1 MDKKVKPRLAR
12 GLQDI
17 LPAQMLAR
25 QRMIDVIRGVYEG
38 YGFVP
43 LDTSAIEFMD
53 VLNGSGGEEAQDSI
67 FQVANPDNP
76 DIPLGL
82 RFDLTVPLA
91 RVIAQYADLQRPFRR
106 YQVAPVW
113 RADKPGAGRF
123 RQFTQFDLDSVG
135 VKSEVADTEIITAV
149 CDTLSALDVGG
160 FRVRVSS
167 RKVLNLLMPFADIPT
182 EAAADVFRV
191 LDKLDKLGLDK
202 VKLELTTGYKD
213 KSGDTIRGLGLSSG
227 QVQKIE
233 QFLEI
238 KAAKRDDV
246 LVQIKEAFS
255 GLEQADSAIGEL
267 ETISKHLTALGY
279 HDDCVALDLSIAR
292 GLAYYTGPVFEAILL
307 DAPEFGSVVGGGRY
321 DNLVMRFLGE
331 AAPATG
337 ASIGVDRLLAAMAHL
352 KRIKMVNSTAQVLIT
367 RFDDNLIDD
376 YLTMAYELRR
386 AGVRTELY
394 VGTAK
399 RVGKQLKYA
408 DQTDIPI
415 AIMMGSDEKE
425 KGTVTIKDLA
435 QGRVMSKDMSG
446 HEQWKTER
454 PGQFEAPRSEL
465 VQTIK
470 HLLTQIED

>member
-53 VLNGSGGEEAQDSI
+53 VLSGSGGEEAQSSI

-76 DIPLGL
+76 EIPLGL

-91 RVIAQYADLQRPFRR
+91 RVIAQYADLPRPFRR

-113 RADKPGAGRF
+113 RTDKPGAGRF

-135 VKSEVADTEIITAV
+135 VKSEIADTEIIAAV
-149 CDTLSALDVGG
+149 CDTLEALDVGG

-213 KSGDTIRGLGLSSG
+213 KSGDTIRGLGLSSA

-233 QFLEI
+233 QFLDI
-238 KAAKRDDV
+238 KADKRDDV
-246 LVQIKEAFS
+246 LVQIKEAFAGIDGAES
-255 GLEQADSAIGEL
+255 TIGEL
-267 ETISKHLTALGY
+267 EKISNHLKALGY
-279 HDDCVALDLSIAR
+279 NDDRVSLDLSIAR

-307 DAPEFGSVVGGGRY
+307 DAPEFGSVCGGGRY
-321 DNLVMRFLGE
+321 DDLVMRFLGE
-331 AAPATG
+331 PAPATG
-337 ASIGVDRLLAAMAHL
+337 ASIGVDRLLAAMVHL
-352 KRIKMVNSTAQVLIT
+352 DRIKMVKSTAQVLIT
-367 RFDDNLIDD
+367 RFDKDLTDD
-376 YLTMAYELRR
+376 YFAMAFELRR

-399 RVGKQLKYA
+399 RMGKQLKYA
-408 DQTDIPI
+408 DQTEIPI
-415 AIMMGSDEKE
+415 VVMMGSDEKE
-425 KGTVTIKDLA
+425 KGTITIKDLA
-435 QGRVMSKDMSG
+435 QGREMSKDMSG
-446 HEQWKTER
+446 HEQWKSER
-454 PGQFEAPRSEL
+454 PGQFESPRSEL

-470 HLLTQIED
+470 NLLKQIEG